1 MFYSH
6 GTNHSRGVLIL
17 INDKLLFESKHIR
30 SDIDGR
36 YVFIDVLIQDS
47 PFLLLN
53 IYSPNK
59 TPDQCSFFSR
69 VLSTLDEVDSASSG
83 QLIIGGDF
91 NVHLEAEL
99 DSIGGREEKK
109 DAVKNITDTKLAYDL
124 VDIWRIRN
132 PEKRKFTWRQKK
144 PFIQQRLDY
153 WLISDYLQDFI
164 EEVDIIPS
172 IKSDHSAITLQI
184 NSIEDKGRGPS
195 HWIFNSS
202 LLDDDNYVNLITSR
216 CQDWLIKFQ
225 DVEDKQLLWD
235 LVKYR
240 IRQNTISYSKTK
252 AKERKNKLA
261 DLENRLKRSDE
272 LCACHATEQN
282 KLDLEKLKGEYDS
295 MYDYITRGNIVRSKA
310 TWYEKREKNNKYFLG
325 LEKSR
330 NKKNCIRKLVNKRGQ
345 AVTNS
350 KVIMTEL
357 RSFYEDLYD
366 NKDSDV
372 DNDDGQFFE
381 QSLNI
386 PKLSENLSLYCDE
399 LLTYTECYKALEKF
413 DNNKSPGNDGLTAEF
428 YKTFWPILGNLLVDS
443 LNTAYLNG
451 KLSNSQRQAII

>member
-1 MFYSH
+1 MDA
-6 GTNHSRGVLIL
+6 R
-17 INDKLLFESKHIR
+17 K
-30 SDIDGR
+30 
-36 YVFIDVLIQDS
+36 
-47 PFLLLN
+47 
-53 IYSPNK
+53 
-59 TPDQCSFFSR
+59 
-69 VLSTLDEVDSASSG
+69 
-83 QLIIGGDF
+83 
-91 NVHLEAEL
+91 
-99 DSIGGREEKK
+99 KK
-109 DAVKNITDTKLAYDL
+109 DLVKNITDIKLAYDL

-144 PFIQQRLDY
+144 PFIQRRLDY

-164 EEVDIIPS
+164 KEVDIIPS

-216 CQDWLIKFQ
+216 CQDWLIQFQ
-225 DVEDKQLLWD
+225 DVDDKRLLWD

-252 AKERKNKLA
+252 AKERKKKLA

-272 LCACHATEQN
+272 LCACNPTEQN

-310 TWYEKREKNNKYFLG
+310 TWYEKGEKNNKYLLG

-330 NKKNCIRKLVNKRGQ
+330 NKKYCIRKLINKRGQ
-345 AVTNS
+345 TVTNS
-350 KVIMTEL
+350 KAIMTEL
-357 RSFYEDLYD
+357 RSFYDDLYD

-372 DNDDGQFFE
+372 DNDDGQFFD

-386 PKLSENLSLYCDE
+386 PKLSENLIASIVMDY
-399 LLTYTECYKALEKF
+399 LLTQNAIKLYR
-413 DNNKSPGNDGLTAEF
+413 NLTI
-428 YKTFWPILGNLLVDS
+428 TNLQVMM
-443 LNTAYLNG
+443 G
-451 KLSNSQRQAII
+451 

>member
-1 MFYSH
+1 M
-6 GTNHSRGVLIL
+6 
-17 INDKLLFESKHIR
+17 
-30 SDIDGR
+30 
-36 YVFIDVLIQDS
+36 
-47 PFLLLN
+47 
-53 IYSPNK
+53 
-59 TPDQCSFFSR
+59 
-69 VLSTLDEVDSASSG
+69 
-83 QLIIGGDF
+83 
-91 NVHLEAEL
+91 
-99 DSIGGREEKK
+99 
-109 DAVKNITDTKLAYDL
+109 
-124 VDIWRIRN
+124 
-132 PEKRKFTWRQKK
+132 
-144 PFIQQRLDY
+144 
-153 WLISDYLQDFI
+153 ISDYLQDFI

-282 KLDLEKLKGEYDS
+282 KLDLEKLKGEYDF

-372 DNDDGQFFE
+372 DNDDGQFFD